1 MATIAEREAAV
12 FLHLAN
18 RQPVTLV
25 RGQGCRVWDDQGNS
39 YLDFVA
45 GIAALSLGHCHPKVT
60 EAIKTQAEQL
70 VHVSNFFYT
79 KPQIE
84 LAELL
89 VQQTG
94 LQKVFFCNSGAE
106 AVEGSLKLARKW
118 GREKKNGAHEIITM
132 DGAFHGR
139 TMGALAVTSNP
150 RYREPFQPLVPGIM
164 SAPYNNIEALR
175 AAMTDRTCAII
186 LEPIQGEGGV
196 NIPDPE
202 YLPAVR
208 KLCDEANVVLII
220 DEVQTGAGRT
230 GNLFAYQHYPN
241 LKPDILALAKGLGS
255 GVPVGAFV
263 AAEKVAI
270 FEPGDH
276 GSTFGGQPLTT
287 AAALAVMRTLV
298 AENIPAQAAK
308 RGEYL
313 TSKLRSLE
321 DRHPSITS
329 VRGQGLL
336 LAIEFGSETAA
347 QVMNATRERGL
358 LINNLRP
365 NLLRI
370 APPLI
375 ISEAEIDEAVRILDE
390 AIGAVER
397 SQEASSKGAPPAR

>member
-25 RGQGCRVWDDQGNS
+25 RGQGCRVWDDQGKS

-45 GIAALSLGHCHPKVT
+45 GIAALSLGHCHPAVV

-70 VHVSNFFYT
+70 IHVSNFFYT
-79 KPQIE
+79 KPQLE

-118 GREKKNGAHEIITM
+118 GREKKQGAYEIITTE
-132 DGAFHGR
+132 GAFHGR
-139 TMGALAVTSNP
+139 TLGALAVTSNP
-150 RYREPFQPLVPGIM
+150 RYREPFQPLLPGIV
-164 SAPYNNIEALR
+164 SVPYNNIEALR
-175 AAMTDRTCAII
+175 AAVTERTCGFI

-196 NIPDPE
+196 NIPDPA

-208 KLCDEANVVLII
+208 KLCDEAEIVLII

-230 GNLFAYQHYPN
+230 GKLFAYQHYPN

-255 GVPVGAFV
+255 GVPIGAFV
-263 AAEKVAI
+263 AAEKVAV

-298 AENIPAQAAK
+298 DENIPAQAAA

-313 TSKLRSLE
+313 TTKLRALE
-321 DRHPSITS
+321 DRHPAITN

-347 QVMNATRERGL
+347 QVMTATRERGL
-358 LINNLRP
+358 LSNNLRP

-375 ISEAEIDEAVRILDE
+375 ISEAEIDEAVRILDDS
-390 AIGAVER
+390 IGAVER
-397 SQEASSKGAPPAR
+397 SQEASGKGAPPPR

>member
-12 FLHLAN
+12 FLHLVN

-25 RGQGCRVWDDQGNS
+25 RGQGCRVWDDEGKS

-45 GIAALSLGHCHPKVT
+45 GIASLSLGHCHPKVT

-70 VHVSNFFYT
+70 VHVSNFFYSM
-79 KPQIE
+79 PQLE
-84 LAELL
+84 LAEVL
-89 VQQTG
+89 VQQSG

-132 DGAFHGR
+132 EGAFHGR

-150 RYREPFQPLVPGIM
+150 RYREPFQPLLPGIV
-164 SAPYNNIEALR
+164 SVPYNNIEALR
-175 AAMTDRTCAII
+175 SAVTDRTCAII

-196 NIPDPE
+196 IIPDPE

-208 KLCDEANVVLII
+208 KLCDEANVALII

-230 GNLFAYQHYPN
+230 GKLFAYQHYPN

-255 GVPVGAFV
+255 GVPIGTFV

-276 GSTFGGQPLTT
+276 GTTFGGQPLTT
-287 AAALAVMRTLV
+287 AAALAVMQTLV
-298 AENIPAQAAK
+298 AENIPAQAAA
-308 RGEYL
+308 RGAYL
-313 TSKLRSLE
+313 TTKLRSLE

-347 QVMNATRERGL
+347 QVMQATRERGL
-358 LINNLRP
+358 LSNNLKP

-375 ISEAEIDEAVRILDE
+375 ISEAEIDEGVRILDD

-397 SQEASSKGAPPAR
+397 AQEASGKGAPAAR